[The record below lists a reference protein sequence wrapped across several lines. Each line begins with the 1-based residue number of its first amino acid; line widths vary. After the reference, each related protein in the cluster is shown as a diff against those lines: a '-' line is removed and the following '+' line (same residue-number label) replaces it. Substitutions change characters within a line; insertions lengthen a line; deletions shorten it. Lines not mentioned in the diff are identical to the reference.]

1 MRTFAFSG
9 IEAVPV
15 EVQVQISSGAPA
27 LLLVGLPDK
36 AVGEA
41 RERMRAALSAMGL
54 ALPPRRVLI
63 NLAPADLLKEG
74 SHFDL
79 PITLGVLAAM
89 EVVPREDLYGYA
101 ALGELSL
108 DGTLNPVAG
117 VLPAAIGAS
126 TLDLGLICPASQ
138 GGEAAWAGRIEV
150 LAAADLLSLINH
162 FRGTQV
168 LTPPETAGVAEAAR
182 APDLAEV
189 KGMETAKRAVEIAA
203 AGGHNLLMIGPPGS
217 GKSMLAARLPG
228 LLPDLTPREA
238 LEVSMIHSVAGM
250 LDGGRLVM
258 RPPFR
263 EPHHSASQAALT
275 GGGQRAKPGEISLAH
290 RGVLFL
296 DELPEFPKQ
305 TLESLRQ
312 PMETGRTTV
321 ARAAAHITYP
331 ARFQL
336 VAAMNPC
343 RCGYLG
349 DASRECGRAPRCA
362 RGLPEPD
369 QRPGAGPDRPDGG
382 GAAGDGGRT
391 CARAGRGA
399 ERRGGGARGAG
410 AGSAADALRRGWSDQ
425 QRRGRQPRCRD
436 DGRCTCAGGAGDG
449 EAAPVTT
456 GLYTRCCGSAA
467 RSPIW
472 PVRRWCSGRTL
483 PRRWRSAIACRG
495 GSGEVERLT
504 SSVLPPERIGDAP
517 HGACRIDH
525 HEIEAHPCPRPFR
538 MFRQHDL
545 RCRQQPRSLP
555 RAQRHRRV
563 GKRRPRLHLD
573 DRKQVRPCRDHID
586 FAGLGAQTLRQ
597 HAPAVA
603 LQGAT
608 RGRLGIDATSIGSD
622 HGAQP
627 VAWQLMSGE

>member
-1 MRTFAFSG
+1 MTALAKIATIARVRTFTFSG

-15 EVQVQISSGAPA
+15 EVQVQISGGMPA
-27 LLLVGLPDK
+27 LLVVGLPDK

-41 RERMRAALSAMGL
+41 RERMRAALSAIGL
-54 ALPPRRVLI
+54 ALPPRRILI

-79 PITLGVLAAM
+79 PIALGVLAAM
-89 EVVPREDLYGYA
+89 DVVPREDLYGYA
-101 ALGELSL
+101 AMGELSL
-108 DGTLNPVAG
+108 DGTLNAVAG

-168 LTPPETAGVAEAAR
+168 RTPPETAGVAEIGR
-182 APDLAEV
+182 GPDLLDV

-203 AGGHNLLMIGPPGS
+203 AGGHNLLMIGSPGS

-228 LLPDLTPREA
+228 LLPDLEPKEA
-238 LEVSMIHSVAGM
+238 LEVSMIHSVAG
-250 LDGGRLVM
+250 LLEGGRLVM

-275 GGGQRAKPGEISLAH
+275 VGGQRARPGEVSLAH

-312 PMETGRTTV
+312 PMESGRTTV

-349 DASRECGRAPRCA
+349 DASRECGRAPRCGEDYQNRISGPVLDRIDLTVEVQPASAAELA
-362 RGLPEPD
+362 R
-369 QRPGAGPDRPDGG
+369 A
-382 GAAGDGGRT
+382 AAGEKSAAVAVRV
-391 CARAGRGA
+391 ARARTAHRARYGEDGPISNAEADSREVQLAPDAAALAEQAMDKLRLSPRGYT
-399 ERRGGGARGAG
+399 RVLRVARTIADLAG
-410 AGSAADALRRGWSDQ
+410 APVVQRAHVAEAL
-425 QRRGRQPRCRD
+425 
-436 DGRCTCAGGAGDG
+436 A
-449 EAAPVTT
+449 
-456 GLYTRCCGSAA
+456 
-467 RSPIW
+467 
-472 PVRRWCSGRTL
+472 
-483 PRRWRSAIACRG
+483 
-495 GSGEVERLT
+495 
-504 SSVLPPERIGDAP
+504 
-517 HGACRIDH
+517 
-525 HEIEAHPCPRPFR
+525 F
-538 MFRQHDL
+538 
-545 RCRQQPRSLP
+545 
-555 RAQRHRRV
+555 RHRMP
-563 GKRRPRLHLD
+563 G
-573 DRKQVRPCRDHID
+573 RKV
-586 FAGLGAQTLRQ
+586 
-597 HAPAVA
+597 
-603 LQGAT
+603 
-608 RGRLGIDATSIGSD
+608 
-622 HGAQP
+622 
-627 VAWQLMSGE
+627 